1 MQEAA
6 KKPLPLIVPIRPTL
20 RRMMGASVE
29 GGALDT
35 SQRSG
40 EAAPQGE
47 RGGGR
52 HGGVLSNDILPIQG
66 A

>member
-1 MQEAA
+1 M
-6 KKPLPLIVPIRPTL
+6 
-20 RRMMGASVE
+20 E

-66 A
+66 V